1 MPYAGILE
9 SLLAQVPGSVA
20 AALVD
25 AQGEL
30 VVGAGGMDDR
40 QRLIGAYEGIAL
52 TVAARAARRTGAGA
66 VRSLAWRHE
75 AGTVLLVPLH
85 DGYYLVLSLE
95 PQALVALALRRCEE
109 ARLRLNAEI

>member
-9 SLLAQVPGSVA
+9 SLLGQVPGSVA

-52 TVAARAARRTGAGA
+52 TIAERTARRAGSGE

-75 AGTVLLVPLH
+75 GGSVLLVTLH